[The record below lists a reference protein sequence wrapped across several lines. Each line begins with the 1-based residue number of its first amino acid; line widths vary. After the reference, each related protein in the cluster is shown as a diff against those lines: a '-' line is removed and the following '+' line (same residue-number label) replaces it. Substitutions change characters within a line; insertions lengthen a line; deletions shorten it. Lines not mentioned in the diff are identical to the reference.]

1 MPFAPPP
8 PRNLASER
16 LLRAL
21 FVLLWAAAMEAIGLG
36 VVLDALRWAR
46 LH

>member
-1 MPFAPPP
+1 MRFAP

-21 FVLLWAAAMEAIGLG
+21 LVLLWVATMEAIGLG
-36 VVLDALRWAR
+36 VVRDVLRWAR
-46 LH
+46 PR